1 MLRRIASALIP
12 IALIALVVL
21 PLALDQPFGTQT
33 ARTIEAIYAM
43 RRWSPIVTVLG
54 LAALAVLAAIS
65 LRRRRTWL
73 SLVGFAGV
81 LTLAI
86 AAAWFARQ
94 NHFEWMFNPLPQ
106 PRLRRRRAR
115 RSFVDRTM
123 LVMAVTID
131 GDAVA
136 YPIRQIGLPP
146 PRQRSYRPHAD
157 RRHVLNA
164 LPHRSGVE
172 LGDRRTRSH
181 VSPGRHQQ
189 PELRDAGRRRRAH
202 GGSRCRARRS
212 SVR

>member
-33 ARTIEAIYAM
+33 ARTLEAVYAM

-94 NHFEWMFNPLPQ
+94 NPFEWMFNPLPRPQ
-106 PRLRRRRAR
+106 FVAAAQA
-115 RSFVDRTM
+115 SFVDPND
-123 LVMAVTID
+123 LVLAVSVD
-131 GDAVA
+131 GDAAA
-136 YPIRQIGLPP
+136 YPIRQMAYHHLVNDRIG
-146 PRQRSYRPHAD
+146 
-157 RRHVLNA
+157 
-164 LPHRSGVE
+164 
-172 LGDRRTRSH
+172 RTPA
-181 VSPGRHQQ
+181 V
-189 PELRDAGRRRRAH
+189 
-202 GGSRCRARRS
+202 
-212 SVR
+212 VTY

>member
-33 ARTIEAIYAM
+33 ARTLEAIYAM

-94 NHFEWMFNPLPQ
+94 NPFEWMFNPLPRPQ
-106 PRLRRRRAR
+106 FVAAAQA
-115 RSFVDRTM
+115 SFVDPND
-123 LVMAVTID
+123 LVLAVSVD
-131 GDAVA
+131 GAAAA
-136 YPIRQIGLPP
+136 YPIRQMAYHHLVNDRIG
-146 PRQRSYRPHAD
+146 
-157 RRHVLNA
+157 
-164 LPHRSGVE
+164 
-172 LGDRRTRSH
+172 RTPA
-181 VSPGRHQQ
+181 V
-189 PELRDAGRRRRAH
+189 
-202 GGSRCRARRS
+202 
-212 SVR
+212 VTY